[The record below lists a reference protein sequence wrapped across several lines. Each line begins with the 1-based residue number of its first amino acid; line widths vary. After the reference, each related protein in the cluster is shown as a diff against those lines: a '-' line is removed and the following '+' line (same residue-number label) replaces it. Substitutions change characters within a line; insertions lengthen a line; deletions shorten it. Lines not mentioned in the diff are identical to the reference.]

1 MIRAGQELGRLKD
14 WTGPER
20 CRFDTVD
27 KSGHFDFYFA
37 NRHFFQWTSFLVSSI
52 VFNIISDLKF
62 NFWITLKCKNEIA
75 NDLYLDE

>member
-1 MIRAGQELGRLKD
+1 MYDQS
-14 WTGPER
+14 WTGAWTDQR
-20 CRFDTVD
+20 LDRTGTVPKKVTFSISVLLTD
-27 KSGHFDFYFA
+27 I
-37 NRHFFQWTSFLVSSI
+37 FFQWTSFLVSSI

>member
-1 MIRAGQELGRLKD
+1 MIRAALTELDRRLD
-14 WTGPER
+14 GPKIGPNRNGAE
-20 CRFDTVD
+20 
-27 KSGHFDFYFA
+27 KSDLFDFCFA